1 MESELMGDALLEKIT
16 QIRGDFPFYGKSM
29 DDPDYW
35 IFLDNAATTHKP
47 RCVLDAITDFYVNY
61 NANIHR
67 GLYELSEKAT
77 SAYEEAR
84 KRIAGFI
91 GARSDAEVVFT
102 RGATESINLIASCWG
117 GQNLAKGDFILV
129 SEMEHHANIVPW
141 QLVAEATGAEVLPI
155 PIDDVGNLD
164 LSFAEEKIKSGQV
177 KCLSLVHVS
186 NAIGVRVDVE
196 PLVKL
201 AKANGV
207 FTLIDGSQA
216 LSHFAVNVTDLDCDA
231 YVFSGHKL
239 FGPTGIGIL
248 WAREEIL
255 KAIPPYQG
263 GGDMIHRVSFEG
275 TTFSEPPSKFEAG
288 TPHISGAIGLG
299 RAVEYVQSI
308 GYQTIAEI
316 DELLLKKATEIVES
330 VPGLER
336 VGKTDHQIGVLSF
349 YPKTVHP
356 SDLATFLG
364 TDHIAVR
371 TGHHCAQPLMDRMGI
386 AGTVRMSFSIYNHPE
401 ELERVRKSLEKAM
414 MLLG

>member
-308 GYQTIAEI
+308 GYQTIAKI
-316 DELLLKKATEIVES
+316 DELLLKK
-330 VPGLER
+330 
-336 VGKTDHQIGVLSF
+336 
-349 YPKTVHP
+349 
-356 SDLATFLG
+356 
-364 TDHIAVR
+364 
-371 TGHHCAQPLMDRMGI
+371 
-386 AGTVRMSFSIYNHPE
+386 
-401 ELERVRKSLEKAM
+401 
-414 MLLG
+414 